1 MCKKNYLDSVPVM
14 QPEVERSEG
23 ILPVFLP
30 LAFIQPFKLY
40 LNFIHLWEYNN
51 IMKKA
56 IYHGSSSIIEKP
68 IFGFGKVR
76 NDYGLGFYCTE
87 TLSMS
92 KEWGVS
98 KYANGYANIY
108 NIETDGLSVFDLN
121 SNEYTILHWL
131 AVLLEN
137 RIFDIGSALAQEAK
151 DYLLKNFAVPYKEFD
166 IVTGYRAD
174 DSYFSFAQDF
184 INGTISVRQL
194 GNAMKLGELGNQF
207 VLKSKKAFDAIHFE
221 GYEIAESSEWFAKKE
236 LRDKSARRQYF
247 DVEKNKRQRGDLYII
262 QILDEEIKADDPR
275 LR

>member
-1 MCKKNYLDSVPVM
+1 MCKKNYLDLVPVM
-14 QPEVERSEG
+14 QSEIERSEG

-51 IMKKA
+51 IMKKT